1 MRTLVGSDRFYAGI
15 SARELSL
22 LRLMLDVLR
31 GGQPRTPSLREV
43 ETSDAVLILG
53 EDVTNIAP
61 RMALSLRQSV
71 RQRSMRVAEMLKI
84 PLCQDHGV
92 REVAQDEK
100 SPLFIATPH
109 TTRLDDIAAA
119 CYRGAPD
126 DVARLGFAV
135 AHALDPNAPE
145 AEGLTGD
152 QPELVQRIAAALK
165 AAERP
170 LVIAGS
176 SLGSAAIIQAA
187 ANVSRAL
194 AGCALAYLAPE
205 CNSFGLALMT
215 DAPLEAA
222 LKANPRAAIVIEND
236 LYRRLPARKVD
247 TFFEACHHVV
257 VLDSLET
264 ATTPRA
270 ELLLPSATF
279 AEADGTLISSEGRA
293 QRFYRVSSPDDVIR
307 ESWRW
312 LGDWPNLDHL
322 ISDLGAAIPDLA
334 DIRQAAPP
342 AQFRM
347 AGAKIPREPHRYSGR
362 TAMLANIDLNEPPP
376 PADADSQL
384 AFSME
389 GNPDQPPSPLIPFFW
404 SPGWN
409 SIQATNKYQSEIAGS
424 LRGGD
429 PGARLIEPRQGGAA
443 YFTSIPTGFRT
454 RNDEW
459 LIIPLFHIF
468 GSEEL
473 SYHAP
478 AVAQLF
484 PDLYVALNS
493 EDARAFGCEVEL
505 LGRTLPVKAV
515 SSLPRGVAG
524 LPSGFRSLGGLEL
537 PLWARISSK

>member
-1 MRTLVGSDRFYAGI
+1 M
-15 SARELSL
+15 
-22 LRLMLDVLR
+22 
-31 GGQPRTPSLREV
+31 
-43 ETSDAVLILG
+43 
-53 EDVTNIAP
+53 
-61 RMALSLRQSV
+61 
-71 RQRSMRVAEMLKI
+71 
-84 PLCQDHGV
+84 
-92 REVAQDEK
+92 
-100 SPLFIATPH
+100 
-109 TTRLDDIAAA
+109 
-119 CYRGAPD
+119 
-126 DVARLGFAV
+126 
-135 AHALDPNAPE
+135 
-145 AEGLTGD
+145 
-152 QPELVQRIAAALK
+152 
-165 AAERP
+165 
-170 LVIAGS
+170 IAGS

-334 DIRQAAPP
+334 HIRQAAPP

-362 TAMLANIDLNEPPP
+362 TAMLANIDVNEPPP
-376 PADADSQL
+376 PADADSPL

-409 SIQATNKYQSEIAGS
+409 SVQATNKYQSEIAGS

-429 PGARLIEPRQGGAA
+429 RGARLIEPRQGGAA

-454 RNDEW
+454 RNDE
-459 LIIPLFHIF
+459 
-468 GSEEL
+468 
-473 SYHAP
+473 
-478 AVAQLF
+478 
-484 PDLYVALNS
+484 
-493 EDARAFGCEVEL
+493 
-505 LGRTLPVKAV
+505 
-515 SSLPRGVAG
+515 
-524 LPSGFRSLGGLEL
+524 
-537 PLWARISSK
+537 